1 MTTIT
6 PKDLRNAANDLRV
19 APCLRRAS
27 DRIIA
32 ARLDWAAAR
41 IEELTLSAHN
51 AAVDIG
57 AVAHNLI
64 KMKDKK

>member
-1 MTTIT
+1 VTTFT
-6 PKDLRNAANDLRV
+6 PKDLRNAADDLRV

-51 AAVDIG
+51 AIVDIG
-57 AVAHNLI
+57 AIGSNLI
-64 KMKDKK
+64 KVKDKK